1 MPCLGQPMMREK
13 RYVRVANNSATI
25 ERIKALND
33 ETTCDSH
40 VISVVVC
47 DFAWLNVF
55 LSLVTIIK
63 VKIKTSSIFNA
74 RYLLQND
81 DTYHSRQLVH
91 GAFRVSF
98 IVIIELLV
106 AYTLRK

>member
-63 VKIKTSSIFNA
+63 VKIKQVLSSMQDIFYKMMIHTIHGNLYMV
-74 RYLLQND
+74 RFEFRLL
-81 DTYHSRQLVH
+81 
-91 GAFRVSF
+91 
-98 IVIIELLV
+98 
-106 AYTLRK
+106 